1 MITDKYK
8 VFGIV
13 VPKFGTEARMN
24 GNKTVVKSL
33 GILKLFYLHDQ
44 LTLQEMVELSGM
56 PKTSVHRQV
65 KALEEMEFLTRDAE
79 GKYML
84 GLIFL
89 ELGQLVS
96 ERLDIRRLALPLMCK
111 LRDEMKEAVNLIVR
125 EGYEAIYIEK
135 VDTSHPVRLYTRVGR
150 RTPLYAGACS
160 RILLSH
166 MPEEE
171 LEHYV
176 NQAELKAIASG
187 TITDRARL
195 WETIAEVR
203 ANGYSVSYAELEDYS
218 AAVAAPIFNHRG
230 EVVAGISMAGLEA
243 HYRGEN
249 LSVLIKKIKQ
259 TACDISHQLGYKT
272 ERER

>member
-1 MITDKYK
+1 MS
-8 VFGIV
+8 
-13 VPKFGTEARMN
+13 

-33 GILKLFYLHDQ
+33 GILKLFYFHHQ
-44 LTLQEMVELSGM
+44 LTLQEMVDLSGM

-65 KALEEMEFLTRDAE
+65 KALEEMEFLTRDQE
-79 GKYML
+79 GKYTL

-96 ERLDIRRLALPLMCK
+96 ERLDIRRLALPLMCR

-125 EGYEAIYIEK
+125 EGDEAIYIEK
-135 VDTSHPVRLYTRVGR
+135 VDTNNPVRLYTRVGR

-160 RILLSH
+160 RILLAY

-171 LEHYV
+171 AEHYM
-176 NQAELKAIASG
+176 NQTELKAIASG

-195 WETIAEVR
+195 RQLIAEVK

-230 EVVAGISMAGLEA
+230 QVVAGISMAGLEA
-243 HYRGEN
+243 HYRGKN
-249 LSVLIKKIKQ
+249 LPLLVEKIKQ
-259 TACDISHQLGYKT
+259 TARDISRQLGYKT
-272 ERER
+272 EMDR

>member
-1 MITDKYK
+1 
-8 VFGIV
+8 
-13 VPKFGTEARMN
+13 MN